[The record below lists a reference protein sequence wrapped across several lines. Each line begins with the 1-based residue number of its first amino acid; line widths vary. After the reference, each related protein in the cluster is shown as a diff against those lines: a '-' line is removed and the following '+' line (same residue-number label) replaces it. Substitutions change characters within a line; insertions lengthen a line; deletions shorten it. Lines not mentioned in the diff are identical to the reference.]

1 MRLLGVGLMSW
12 LREHPGAVGFSLV
25 LLTMLALAAREI
37 RWQIRERRDREKASR
52 VYTRLARREVQ
63 R

>member
-1 MRLLGVGLMSW
+1 MNW
-12 LREHPGAVGFSLV
+12 LREHPGAVGFSLL
-25 LLTMLALAAREI
+25 LLTMLAVAAREI